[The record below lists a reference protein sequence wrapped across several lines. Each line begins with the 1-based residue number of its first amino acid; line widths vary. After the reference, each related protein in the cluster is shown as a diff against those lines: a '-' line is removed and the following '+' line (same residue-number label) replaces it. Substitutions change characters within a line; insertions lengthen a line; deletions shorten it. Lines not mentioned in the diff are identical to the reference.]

1 MRKGGSF
8 SPKWSRYIESPWRS
22 GPPALLL
29 LLRRFH
35 AGVQRRAVDAEHFGR
50 LTDIASRE
58 LHRRLDVALLPSLEH
73 LVEIEAALALQVA
86 LRLLDERPR
95 IRRQA
100 GSSVALRFQ
109 IELGLELRDGQLLPG
124 VLCSQ
129 PDDDVAQLAHVAR
142 EVIVAPGLLRR
153 FVQGERRELG
163 LLRVELA
170 VMLEQ
175 QGAVLVHLA
184 QRRYLDREH
193 RQPVIQVG
201 AEIPFPDFLAQ
212 VAVSGGNHPGTGET
226 LLRLADALELAVLEH
241 AQKLGLQLQGQLADL
256 IEKQRSV
263 ARVFEIARF
272 VLRRAGEGALGVAE
286 QRRLDQ
292 GRRDRRAVERKP
304 WLHAPPRKAMEQV
317 RHHFLAGSRFALDE
331 RREGRVGVLV
341 DLAFQLLQCRALADQ
356 RIGLDDPFPRDFSRA
371 KLQGV
376 QQDLF
381 EILRIAGLGDELG
394 GTERARV
401 PRVGSVVLAR

>member
-8 SPKWSRYIESPWRS
+8 SPKWSRYIESPCRS

-29 LLRRFH
+29 LLRPFH
-35 AGVQRRAVDAEHFGR
+35 AGVRRRAVDAEHFGR

-58 LHRRLDVALLPSLEH
+58 LHRRLDVALLPGPEH

-109 IELGLELRDGQLLPG
+109 IELGLEVRDGQLLPG

-129 PDDDVAQLAHVAR
+129 PYDDVAQLAHVAG

-153 FVQGERRELG
+153 FVRCERRELG
-163 LLRVELA
+163 LLRVEVA

-184 QRRYLDREH
+184 QRRHFDREH

-212 VAVSGGNHPGTGET
+212 VPIGRGNYPGTGEA
-226 LLRLADALELAVLEH
+226 LLRFADALELAVLEH
-241 AQKLGLQLQGQLADL
+241 AQELGLQLERQLADL
-256 IEKQRSV
+256 VEEQSSI
-263 ARVFEIARF
+263 ARIFEITGF
-272 VLRRAGEGALGVAE
+272 VLRGAGEGALGVAE
-286 QRRLDQ
+286 QRGLDQ
-292 GRRDRRAVERKP
+292 GWRDRGAVECKP
-304 WLHAPPRKAMEQV
+304 RL
-317 RHHFLAGSRFALDE
+317 
-331 RREGRVGVLV
+331 
-341 DLAFQLLQCRALADQ
+341 
-356 RIGLDDPFPRDFSRA
+356 
-371 KLQGV
+371 
-376 QQDLF
+376 
-381 EILRIAGLGDELG
+381 
-394 GTERARV
+394 
-401 PRVGSVVLAR
+401 